1 MTLKE
6 NHLSENVAKFYK
18 RSFTIPLL
26 DEIYG
31 QIERRLAGSNVTVF
45 DGLYIIPDVM
55 MTSINESGD
64 YWTTK
69 F

>member
-6 NHLSENVAKFYK
+6 NHLSENVAKFYE
-18 RSFTIPLL
+18 RFFTIPLL

-31 QIERRLAGSNVTVF
+31 QIERRLAGGNVTIF
-45 DGLYIIPDVM
+45 DDLYIIPDDM
-55 MTSINESGD
+55 MTSINESGN